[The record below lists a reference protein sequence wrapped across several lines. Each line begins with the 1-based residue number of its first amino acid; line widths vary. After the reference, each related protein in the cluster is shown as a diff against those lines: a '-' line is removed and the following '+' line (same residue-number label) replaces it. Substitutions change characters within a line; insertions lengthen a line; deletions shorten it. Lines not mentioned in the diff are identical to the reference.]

1 MKRMIAILTVLAV
14 IGTGLYPAAVFAT
27 QDGSPKILNLYLGYQ
42 ITDKAA
48 QELSKWDIVVLDM
61 DQQFQFPEQIRK
73 IRSLNPQIKILAYV
87 SAGEIADARFRG
99 DPRSPG
105 RKLANSIP
113 GVWFLKRPDGS
124 HATWWPGAYAMNA
137 TNLGPTYKGKRW
149 NTFLG
154 PFIRDEMMSTGLWD
168 GVFLDAAYEQVTGFF
183 GPNLDPDL
191 NGVANPSKQ
200 NDEAYHEGMTILI
213 NNVRS
218 AIGNDKLILNNSS
231 AAYAS
236 VTNGTLF
243 ENFPRYGWA
252 SPFSELRT
260 ALSKN
265 RNPKISTINT
275 NTNNKEQPTDYRL
288 MRLGLTSS
296 LLADAFF
303 SFDAGD
309 AGHQRTW
316 WYDEYAAIIGEPRLG
331 AKVVSGSV
339 SKTTPA
345 VWWREYTQGLAIANP
360 TNKAVQLDLP
370 GEFEKVSG
378 QQDRATNDGS
388 IVKSVT
394 VPAQDGIVLLR
405 RGEALD
411 IYGSGYT
418 NGAFMQV
425 YNQKGERLRNAF
437 FASRS
442 DIPGGA
448 TVLEADIDI
457 DGQPDT
463 AFAKDGLLTV
473 RFGNGITRTVRPYG
487 KNYKGG
493 IALAVG
499 QTDGT
504 LAQELILTPTGPNVA
519 STVLIL
525 NTQLHIVTKWL
536 AYLPN
541 FRGGS
546 SVAIGDIDEDDK
558 REIFTAPGLGGG
570 PHIRSFKTDGA
581 IWSGGFF
588 AFGSDQR
595 GGANIAVGDVDGDG
609 YDDVVVGSGP
619 GTDPVLRVYDGKR
632 NLKYEFT
639 PVGVTRETGV
649 KPVVVDMNADGQ
661 AEILI
666 SSLPF

>member
-1 MKRMIAILTVLAV
+1 MKRMIAIVAALAV

-27 QDGSPKILNLYLGYQ
+27 HEGTPKILNLYLGYQ
-42 ITDKAA
+42 ITDRAA
-48 QELSKWDIVVLDM
+48 EELSKWDIVVLDM
-61 DQQFQFPEQIRK
+61 DQQFQFPDQIRK
-73 IRSLNPQIKILAYV
+73 MRSLNPEIKILAYV

-99 DPRSPG
+99 DSRSPG
-105 RKLANSIP
+105 RKLADSIP
-113 GVWFLKRPDGS
+113 ESWFLKRPDGS
-124 HATWWPGAYAMNA
+124 RATWWPGAYAMNA
-137 TNLGPTYKGKRW
+137 TDLGPTYNGKRW

-200 NDEAYHEGMTILI
+200 NDEAYREGMAILI
-213 NNVRS
+213 NNVRD
-218 AIGNDKLILNNSS
+218 ALGNDKLILNNSS

-252 SPFSELRT
+252 NPFSQLQN
-260 ALSKN
+260 ALSEN
-265 RNPKISTINT
+265 RNPKISAINT
-275 NTNNKEQPTDYRL
+275 NTNNKENPKDYQL

-296 LLADAFF
+296 LVADAYF

-309 AGHQRTW
+309 AGHHRTW
-316 WYDEYAAIIGEPRLG
+316 WYDEYSSVIGKPRLG
-331 AKVVSGSV
+331 AKVVSGKV
-339 SKTTPA
+339 SQNTPA
-345 VWWREYTQGLAIANP
+345 VWWREYSQGLAIANP
-360 TNKAVQLDLP
+360 TEKAVSLDLP
-370 GEFEKVSG
+370 GEFEKISG

-388 IVKSVT
+388 IVKRVT

-405 RGEALD
+405 RGEVLD
-411 IYGSGYT
+411 IYGTGYT

-425 YNQKGERLRNAF
+425 YNEKGERLRNAF

-448 TVLEADIDI
+448 VVLEADIDL
-457 DGQPDT
+457 DGRSDT
-463 AFAKDGLLTV
+463 AFTKDGLLTV
-473 RFGNGITRTVRPYG
+473 RFGNGTTRTARPYG

-493 IALAVG
+493 IDLSAG

-504 LAQELILTPTGPNVA
+504 LPLELVLTPTGPDVA
-519 STVLIL
+519 GTVLIL
-525 NTQLHIVTKWL
+525 DTRLRIIKKWL

-546 SVAIGDIDEDDK
+546 TVGIGDIDGDGK
-558 REIFTAPGLGGG
+558 REIFTAPGEGGG

-588 AFGSDQR
+588 AFGANER
-595 GGANIAVGDVDGDG
+595 GGANISIGDVDGDG
-609 YDDVVVGSGP
+609 YDDIVVGSGP

-632 NLKYEFT
+632 NLKYEFS

-649 KPVVVDMNADGQ
+649 KPVVVDMNSDGV

-666 SSLPF
+666 PSLPF